1 LIGSAASVAL
11 AACTSDSK
19 RPGAAGS
26 LTSSGP
32 PPTVPRRTGERP
44 DASKPEGADSIP
56 QIEHVIVLM
65 MENHSYDNYLG
76 MLNRGDG
83 LRRGPDGKP
92 TNSNND
98 ANGQPV
104 RAFHMANTCQLPRQ
118 PSQAWSASHEQYADG
133 TNEGFVRSASGPV
146 AMAYWTGDDIP
157 FYYGLAETF
166 TVCDKWFGSVLAQ
179 TYPNRRFL
187 LAGTALG
194 TINNDFKYVTDGPQ
208 PPNGTIM
215 ELLNRHTIPW
225 RDYYTSLP
233 SVGLYLPVLGAN
245 ADKVVNISQYYAD
258 AAAGTLP
265 AFSLVE
271 PNYDQYSEENSDD
284 ITRGESFSSK
294 VIHAAMQ
301 GPGWSKTMLIWCYD
315 EHGGY
320 YDHVPPPAAVP
331 PDNVPP
337 MLGPGDPPGGY
348 DRYSFRVPAVVVSP
362 YSKRD
367 YVSHVVHDHTS
378 ILSFLETKFNLP
390 ALTERDAHADN
401 LLDCLDLTGD
411 PAFARPPTL
420 PAPKN
425 PDPNTPICTAP
436 GPIPNPVG

>member
-1 LIGSAASVAL
+1 M
-11 AACTSDSK
+11 
-19 RPGAAGS
+19 
-26 LTSSGP
+26 
-32 PPTVPRRTGERP
+32 
-44 DASKPEGADSIP
+44 SKPEGVDTIP
-56 QIEHVIVLM
+56 QIEHVLVLM

-76 MLNRGDG
+76 MLSRGDG
-83 LRRGPDGKP
+83 LQRGPDGKP

-104 RAFHMANTCQLPRQ
+104 RAFHMANTCQLQRQ
-118 PSQAWSASHEQYADG
+118 PSQAWNASHVQYADG
-133 TNEGFVRSASGPV
+133 TNEGFVRSDSGPV

-157 FYYGLAETF
+157 FYYGLAGTF
-166 TVCDKWFGSVLAQ
+166 PVCDKWFGSVLAQ

-187 LAGTALG
+187 LAATALG

-215 ELLNRHTIPW
+215 DLLNRHTIPW
-225 RDYYTSLP
+225 RDYYSSLP
-233 SVGLYLPVLGAN
+233 SVGLYLPVLSAN
-245 ADKVVNISQYYAD
+245 ADKVVNIDQYYAD

-271 PNYDQYSEENSDD
+271 PNFDQYSEENSDD

-294 VIHAAMQ
+294 VVSSAMQ

-331 PDNVPP
+331 PDNVAP

-348 DRYSFRVPAVVVSP
+348 DRYGFRVPAVVVSP
-362 YSKRD
+362 YAKRD

-425 PDPNTPICTAP
+425 PDQNTPICTAP
-436 GPIPNPVG
+436 GPVPNPTG

>member
-1 LIGSAASVAL
+1 M
-11 AACTSDSK
+11 
-19 RPGAAGS
+19 
-26 LTSSGP
+26 
-32 PPTVPRRTGERP
+32 
-44 DASKPEGADSIP
+44 SKPEGVDTIP

-76 MLNRGDG
+76 MLSRGDG
-83 LRRGPDGKP
+83 LQRGPDGKP

-104 RAFHMANTCQLPRQ
+104 RAFHMANTCQLQRQ
-118 PSQAWSASHEQYADG
+118 PSQAWNASHVQYADG
-133 TNEGFVRSASGPV
+133 TNEGFVRSDSGPV

-157 FYYGLAETF
+157 FYYGLAGTF
-166 TVCDKWFGSVLAQ
+166 PVCDKWFGSVLAQ

-187 LAGTALG
+187 LAATALG

-215 ELLNRHTIPW
+215 DLLNRHTIPW
-225 RDYYTSLP
+225 RDYYSSLP
-233 SVGLYLPVLGAN
+233 SVGLYLPVLSAN
-245 ADKVVNISQYYAD
+245 ADKVVNIDQYYAD

-271 PNYDQYSEENSDD
+271 PNFDQYSEENSDD

-294 VIHAAMQ
+294 VVNAAMQ

-331 PDNVPP
+331 PDNVAP

-348 DRYSFRVPAVVVSP
+348 DRYGFRVPAVVVSP
-362 YSKRD
+362 YAKRD

-425 PDPNTPICTAP
+425 PDQNTPICTAP
-436 GPIPNPVG
+436 GPVPNPAG

>member
-1 LIGSAASVAL
+1 
-11 AACTSDSK
+11 
-19 RPGAAGS
+19 
-26 LTSSGP
+26 
-32 PPTVPRRTGERP
+32 
-44 DASKPEGADSIP
+44 
-56 QIEHVIVLM
+56 
-65 MENHSYDNYLG
+65 
-76 MLNRGDG
+76 
-83 LRRGPDGKP
+83 
-92 TNSNND
+92 
-98 ANGQPV
+98 
-104 RAFHMANTCQLPRQ
+104 
-118 PSQAWSASHEQYADG
+118 
-133 TNEGFVRSASGPV
+133 
-146 AMAYWTGDDIP
+146 
-157 FYYGLAETF
+157 
-166 TVCDKWFGSVLAQ
+166 
-179 TYPNRRFL
+179 

-194 TINNDFKYVTDGPQ
+194 TINNDLKYVTDGPQ

-215 ELLNRHTIPW
+215 DLLNRHTIPW

-233 SVGLYLPVLGAN
+233 SVGLYLPVLSAN
-245 ADKVVNISQYYAD
+245 ADKVVNINQYYAD

-265 AFSLVE
+265 AFCLVE

-294 VIHAAMQ
+294 VVNAAMQ

-331 PDNVPP
+331 PDEVAP

-348 DRYSFRVPAVVVSP
+348 DRYGFRVPAVVVSP
-362 YSKRD
+362 YAKRD

-401 LLDCLDLTGD
+401 LLDCVDLTGD

-436 GPIPNPVG
+436 GPIPNPAG